1 MSKTIKSAKKKQRKQ
16 SKFPW
21 LIWFLAVVS
30 VAVWWS
36 LYQSKWFLTET
47 VTIQGLS
54 RLSADQ
60 VSVIANAPTGKPL
73 VGQDLTGISDRL
85 KDLPEIKAVLVERGW
100 PTTLLITITERVP
113 IAVAATATG
122 FNLIDNEGKNSGVVV
137 APPEGLLVIAAAPE
151 SAAMT
156 SAISILAALPAD
168 WPITS
173 LAAPSQDNVVVNL
186 ATGAVITFGSGND
199 AEQKVKVAN
208 ALLAQNYL
216 TINVSAPA
224 SPSVR

>member
-36 LYQSKWFLTET
+36 LYQSKWFLTDT

>member
-1 MSKTIKSAKKKQRKQ
+1 MSKTIKSAKIKQRRQ

-21 LIWFLAVVS
+21 LLWLLAVVS
-30 VAVWWS
+30 IAAWWS

-60 VSVIANAPTGKPL
+60 VSVVVNAPTGKPL
-73 VGQDLTGISDRL
+73 ISQDLTGISNRL
-85 KDLPEIKAVLVERGW
+85 IDLPEVKAVTVERGW
-100 PTTLLITITERVP
+100 PTTLLITITERIPV
-113 IAVAATATG
+113 AVAATATG
-122 FNLIDNEGKNSGVVV
+122 FNLIDNEGKNSGAVIS
-137 APPEGLLVIAAAPE
+137 PPEGLLVIAAAPE

-208 ALLAQNYL
+208 ALIAQNYL

-224 SPSVR
+224 APSAR